1 MNPFSMA
8 VDATFQSFG
17 IPVTYRPSGG
27 DPVLVSVISKRP
39 DEVVSFGETRIHA
52 ETSLFEVRTSEVANP
67 QPDDQVEVNGV
78 TYIVQGEPMAGR
90 DRLVWTLDCYPA

>member
-1 MNPFSMA
+1 M
-8 VDATFQSFG
+8 G
-17 IPVTYRPSGG
+17 
-27 DPVLVSVISKRP
+27 
-39 DEVVSFGETRIHA
+39 IHA

-78 TYIVQGEPMAGR
+78 TYIVQGEPMADR